1 VSAASLAHEFS
12 LAYVFNMAGPEAYTY
27 DPVSEDYT
35 DPLTRATRLAF
46 GDPDF
51 DPGPARRRQ
60 RKPLRLESN

>member
-1 VSAASLAHEFS
+1 VS
-12 LAYVFNMAGPEAYTY
+12 
-27 DPVSEDYT
+27 DDYT

-60 RKPLRLESN
+60 RKRLRLESN